1 MSERCPVCSHE
12 ISPNDTVCPT
22 CGFKLLGATQAMQP
36 LVMSET
42 PATTVEESAPA
53 RATLN
58 VVRGP
63 QVGISFVLTGEPV
76 TIGRSPQCTIF
87 LNDMT
92 RRTAATSSAT
102 PTRSTACG

>member
-42 PATTVEESAPA
+42 PAATVEESAPA

-63 QVGISFVLTGEPV
+63 QVGISFALTGEPV

-92 RRTAATSSAT
+92 D
-102 PTRSTACG
+102 

>member
-1 MSERCPVCSHE
+1 
-12 ISPNDTVCPT
+12 
-22 CGFKLLGATQAMQP
+22 MQP

-42 PATTVEESAPA
+42 PAATVEESAPA

-63 QVGISFVLTGEPV
+63 QVGISFALTGEPV

-92 RRTAATSSAT
+92 VSRMHATIEPGERLLRHPRRQLVQQ
-102 PTRSTACG
+102 ACG

>member
-58 VVRGP
+58 VVQRS
-63 QVGISFVLTGEPV
+63 QSISFVLTGDPSPSAAV
-76 TIGRSPQCTIF
+76 PSARS
-87 LNDMT
+87 
-92 RRTAATSSAT
+92 S
-102 PTRSTACG
+102 

>member
-42 PATTVEESAPA
+42 PAATVE
-53 RATLN
+53 
-58 VVRGP
+58 
-63 QVGISFVLTGEPV
+63 
-76 TIGRSPQCTIF
+76 
-87 LNDMT
+87 
-92 RRTAATSSAT
+92 
-102 PTRSTACG
+102 

>member
-1 MSERCPVCSHE
+1 MYKRQ
-12 ISPNDTVCPT
+12 VCPT

-42 PATTVEESAPA
+42 PAATVEESAPA

-63 QVGISFVLTGEPV
+63 QVGISFVQMCIRDRGSSCLLASLSTTPW
-76 TIGRSPQCTIF
+76 
-87 LNDMT
+87 
-92 RRTAATSSAT
+92 RRRAPWPPS
-102 PTRSTACG
+102 